1 MSRARTVAC
10 LTGAGTAPEL
20 MAEALHALDAVA
32 RVHGFSFEQVHAPFG
47 GVALARLGQTFPA
60 STRDTVL
67 GADAVLVAGA
77 DEPALDEVMAELDL
91 RARVTRVRFGQY
103 DDVAFVTAMKSDA
116 SEWAVERAYALAES
130 RSMRLACV
138 GDTEWCE
145 HVDMA
150 AADHE
155 HVRVEHVSP
164 RDAMPFAAFNP
175 GRFDVVAVAPTWAE
189 GMVEIAAAA
198 AAHRVAAHALLAEH
212 GPSLFVPSPDGGFA
226 LGVARDA
233 DFSTRGFPARAS
245 ALQDSHARNRSNLL
259 AGQGMVNPSSM
270 LLAAA
275 LMLEHGLAQPAAA
288 ETLAGAVSAALVET
302 PRASILLRPGST
314 TREFTHRV
322 LAGFQLANRNAE
334 FWPETA

>member
-1 MSRARTVAC
+1 MTRTRTVAC

-198 AAHRVAAHALLAEH
+198 AAHRVAAHALLGEH

-226 LGVARDA
+226 L
-233 DFSTRGFPARAS
+233 
-245 ALQDSHARNRSNLL
+245 
-259 AGQGMVNPSSM
+259 AGLGLVNPSSM

-275 LMLEHGLAQPAAA
+275 LMLEHGLAQRAAA